1 MVIHHRRGFYLC
13 PAIKS
18 TRIGCQNFQTYRPQ
32 ITTIEPRL
40 RNTCFPCV

>member
-18 TRIGCQNFQTYRPQ
+18 TRIGCQNFQTYRP
-32 ITTIEPRL
+32 TANYNDWTSPA
-40 RNTCFPCV
+40 